1 MSKRKAFNFYLSY
14 FDTAMMLNNTERL
27 QFYDALMQKQ
37 FNGIEPVGLKGGVNF
52 AWVSQKHSIDMQI
65 KGWED
70 KTGLSLQDTDNQP
83 SQGGSVGGKE
93 PPLAQEQ
100 EKEQGKVQEKEKG
113 IEERKKAFGFSL
125 KEFDKTYPKD
135 MLTAFFRYWSE
146 KNKSGTK
153 MKWELEKTFELSLRL
168 SNWAAREKGFDN
180 TKPQAKATKG
190 KPLQD

>member
-1 MSKRKAFNFYLSY
+1 
-14 FDTAMMLNNTERL
+14 
-27 QFYDALMQKQ
+27 
-37 FNGIEPVGLKGGVNF
+37 
-52 AWVSQKHSIDMQI
+52 
-65 KGWED
+65 
-70 KTGLSLQDTDNQP
+70 
-83 SQGGSVGGKE
+83 
-93 PPLAQEQ
+93 
-100 EKEQGKVQEKEKG
+100 EKG